1 MRDKII
7 SFLNILDFEMDDEHL
22 EDFIQYISCKIL
34 NIDYE
39 GRPPKYFKTL
49 LFLFNKEKI

>member
-7 SFLNILDFEMDDEHL
+7 SFLKNIDFEMDDEYL
-22 EDFIQYISCKIL
+22 EEFIEYVSCKIL

-39 GRPPKYFKTL
+39 YKVPKYFKTL

>member
-1 MRDKII
+1 MRDKIL
-7 SFLNILDFEMDDEHL
+7 SFLRNIDFEMNDDHL
-22 EDFIQYISCKIL
+22 EEFIEYVSCKIL

-39 GRPPKYFKTL
+39 YKVPKYFKTL